1 MKNECD
7 ILNSFT
13 ILEKAIYSSA
23 LYFIV
28 HLSIAMKFNNEY
40 PYYTG
45 CPSIHDSGWCLV
57 QYFSLFFFIP
67 KRISYGSHI
76 TVKLISNWNM

>member
-1 MKNECD
+1 MFLFFQKQDEKMKNEYD

-13 ILEKAIYSSA
+13 IIKKAIYSSA

-45 CPSIHDSGWCLV
+45 CPT
-57 QYFSLFFFIP
+57 
-67 KRISYGSHI
+67 K
-76 TVKLISNWNM
+76 